1 MHRVHLQEWN
11 VQNVPVLKS
20 RLNSTSFPDTQVVH
34 LHQQQPGCPSA
45 SCAWHEIN
53 KRCGPV
59 CCFVHFAAFY
69 CNVNVAAVYTG
80 VQLAEMRVLLTWWC
94 LCRFC
99 SSKSGGQPCLFAG
112 NIHQCWHWLVSQVLV
127 DVPVSN
133 IWFSKT
139 WLSKIWLFFFF
150 PRLGCPSFGCFSS
163 FPRLGCSSFGSLF
176 FSKTWSSKFWFVV
189 FAKTWLSKFWFL
201 LFFPRLGCPS
211 FGSCCFLRLG
221 CPSFGLSKRL
231 FIFCFLCIPR
241 LGCPSFGK
249 LDHVFFPGLGFHV
262 LAHVSSSH
270 CVFKDVCRKMPTYAF
285 AGWSCGKSSF
295 TCCYIRVDE
304 GLERKHLEDSR
315 TLVSRLFL
323 SLMLKLSSYSQMFCV
338 PFLPAWPN
346 NTQENMSRT
355 IWSWFGPWRHKKQL
369 LESCLTDDIPKR
381 TYGNN
386 NNNVHCSRCCS
397 VNRHGAQGHWLHFIV
412 CTFVDHGFGNDFF
425 CPSCISSSGE
435 EDKLSQE
442 TRSLAFTCRRRN
454 QCHQCAI
461 SNYAT

>member
-112 NIHQCWHWLVSQVLV
+112 NIHQCWHWLVSKVLV

-133 IWFSKT
+133 IWFSKFGFVLPFPRLGHPSFGNIVQVWVTCFFQDLVVQVLVHFVLFPQDLVVQVLVYVVFSKT
-139 WLSKIWLFFFF
+139 WLSKFWFMLFFLDLVVQVLVYVFVF
-150 PRLGCPSFGCFSS
+150 QNLVVQVLVYAILPRLGCPSLGLRSS
-163 FPRLGCSSFGSLF
+163 
-176 FSKTWSSKFWFVV
+176 

-211 FGSCCFLRLG
+211 FGLCFCFPKLG
-221 CPSFGLSKRL
+221 CPSFGLCYFAKTWLSK
-231 FIFCFLCIPR
+231 
-241 LGCPSFGK
+241 S
-249 LDHVFFPGLGFHV
+249 
-262 LAHVSSSH
+262 
-270 CVFKDVCRKMPTYAF
+270 
-285 AGWSCGKSSF
+285 WS
-295 TCCYIRVDE
+295 
-304 GLERKHLEDSR
+304 
-315 TLVSRLFL
+315 
-323 SLMLKLSSYSQMFCV
+323 
-338 PFLPAWPN
+338 
-346 NTQENMSRT
+346 
-355 IWSWFGPWRHKKQL
+355 
-369 LESCLTDDIPKR
+369 
-381 TYGNN
+381 
-386 NNNVHCSRCCS
+386 
-397 VNRHGAQGHWLHFIV
+397 
-412 CTFVDHGFGNDFF
+412 TF
-425 CPSCISSSGE
+425 
-435 EDKLSQE
+435 
-442 TRSLAFTCRRRN
+442 
-454 QCHQCAI
+454 
-461 SNYAT
+461 

>member
-133 IWFSKT
+133 IWFSKFGFV
-139 WLSKIWLFFFF
+139 LPF
-150 PRLGCPSFGCFSS
+150 PRLGHPSFGNIVQVWVTCF
-163 FPRLGCSSFGSLF
+163 FQDLVVQVLVYVFVFQNLVVQVLVYAILLF
-176 FSKTWSSKFWFVV
+176 C
-189 FAKTWLSKFWFL
+189 KTWLSKFWFL

-211 FGSCCFLRLG
+211 FGLCFCFPKLG
-221 CPSFGLSKRL
+221 CPSFGLCYFAKTWLSKFWFML
-231 FIFCFLCIPR
+231 FEP
-241 LGCPSFGK
+241 
-249 LDHVFFPGLGFHV
+249 
-262 LAHVSSSH
+262 
-270 CVFKDVCRKMPTYAF
+270 
-285 AGWSCGKSSF
+285 
-295 TCCYIRVDE
+295 
-304 GLERKHLEDSR
+304 
-315 TLVSRLFL
+315 L
-323 SLMLKLSSYSQMFCV
+323 S
-338 PFLPAWPN
+338 
-346 NTQENMSRT
+346 
-355 IWSWFGPWRHKKQL
+355 
-369 LESCLTDDIPKR
+369 
-381 TYGNN
+381 
-386 NNNVHCSRCCS
+386 
-397 VNRHGAQGHWLHFIV
+397 
-412 CTFVDHGFGNDFF
+412 DFF
-425 CPSCISSSGE
+425 ATTCDCENAEYSRSGHASRPRFCLKQNE
-435 EDKLSQE
+435 V
-442 TRSLAFTCRRRN
+442 AG
-454 QCHQCAI
+454 I
-461 SNYAT
+461 